1 MTGYRSTASQL
12 LISISL
18 ILLSSSM
25 TPVQYATDIQIN
37 IFTIENLQQFY
48 SILPI
53 YTFLLILFFSS
64 QIHKDL

>member
-1 MTGYRSTASQL
+1 
-12 LISISL
+12 
-18 ILLSSSM
+18 M

-37 IFTIENLQQFY
+37 IFSIENLQQFY